1 MQRANNLSVDCG
13 GPYLDL
19 GVAAVKSTYVLV
31 DLAAPSQV
39 KSFQFQVAAEIF
51 HSSRRRILG

>member
-1 MQRANNLSVDCG
+1 MTRHVLIVLDLRQTC
-13 GPYLDL
+13 LDL
-19 GVAAVKSTYVLV
+19 GVAAVKLV

-51 HSSRRRILG
+51 HLSRRRILG

>member
-1 MQRANNLSVDCG
+1 
-13 GPYLDL
+13 
-19 GVAAVKSTYVLV
+19 
-31 DLAAPSQV
+31 LAAPSQV